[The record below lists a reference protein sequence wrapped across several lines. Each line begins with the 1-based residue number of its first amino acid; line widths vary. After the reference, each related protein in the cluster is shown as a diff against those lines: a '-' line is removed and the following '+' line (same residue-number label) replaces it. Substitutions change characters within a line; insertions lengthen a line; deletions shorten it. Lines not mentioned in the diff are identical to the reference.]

1 MSRRKYVLDI
11 LDDTCLTGAKPEKFP
26 MEQNL
31 KLTFTDGDLL
41 HDTTQYR
48 RLVGRLIY
56 LTVTRPDIV
65 YPIRTLSQFMQEPR
79 KTH

>member
-1 MSRRKYVLDI
+1 
-11 LDDTCLTGAKPEKFP
+11 

-31 KLTFTDGDLL
+31 KLSLIDGDLL
-41 HDTTQYR
+41 HDLTKYR

-56 LTVTRPDIV
+56 LTLTRLDIV
-65 YPIRTLSQFMQEPR
+65 YSIGTLSQFMQEPR